1 MSYFHY
7 SNIDGLYGIVSGG
20 KAWFGS
26 LAFMNDD
33 REGYELHEVLKRFLT
48 DRHGETGAAKVLA
61 LVEEAVTVL
70 LRHQFVFCA
79 STLQDDLSQWRA
91 YSRLGHG
98 ICIEFEDGFI
108 PGDAVSSFPCLY
120 DFEDKVRVVQSSIGL
135 SAGDME
141 VDEILNSSGGVDRY
155 AAAVIDAMSRFKAE
169 SFRGEQETRW
179 LCRISALSDPGSRSV
194 KYRPHRLG
202 LMPYIERPV
211 DLSKVRSV
219 TLGPQVPRENYR
231 SVEDFLI
238 SNECAGYV
246 TTSTCNLR

>member
-7 SNIDGLYGIVSGG
+7 TNVEGLYGIVSSGT
-20 KAWFGS
+20 AWVGS

-33 REGYELHEVLKRFLT
+33 REGYELHEVLERFLT
-48 DRHGETGAAKVLA
+48 DRHGENGAAKVLA
-61 LVEEAVTVL
+61 LVEETVTVF

-98 ICIEFEDGFI
+98 ICIEFNDGFI
-108 PGDAVSSFPCLY
+108 HGDGVSSFPCLY
-120 DFEDKVRVVQSSIGL
+120 DFDAKVCEVRSSVEL

-155 AAAVIDAMSRFKAE
+155 VAAIIDAMSRFKTE
-169 SFRGEQETRW
+169 SFRVEQETRW
-179 LCRISALSDPGSRSV
+179 LCRISALSDPGSRPV

-211 DLSKVRSV
+211 DLSKVASV
-219 TLGPQVPRENYR
+219 TLGPQVARENYR

-238 SNECAGYV
+238 SNECAGHV
-246 TTSTCNLR
+246 TTSSCSLR